1 MKPSGLDPSAAED
14 VLRQVLLL
22 LEGLGPAPPGC
33 RLDAAGLL
41 RAAARRLGLDPHAVR
56 ETLPTGR
63 LDRLV
68 DRALGVPSPQA
79 DLGASRSGRART
91 PEAWVEELW
100 SVIDGAGGR
109 AAGVLRHRLE
119 GWEPREIADRVGL
132 GLRRV
137 RDLLDRMARQ
147 RSRESCPC

>member
-1 MKPSGLDPSAAED
+1 MKPPGVDPSAAED
-14 VLRQVLLL
+14 VLREVLLL

-33 RLDAAGLL
+33 RLDAPGLL
-41 RAAARRLGLDPHAVR
+41 RAAAGRLGLDPHAVR
-56 ETLPTGR
+56 ESLPTER

-68 DRALGVPSPQA
+68 DRALGVPPTDA
-79 DLGASRSGRART
+79 DRGASRSGPART

-100 SVIDGAGGR
+100 SVIDGAGGP
-109 AAGVLRHRLE
+109 AAGVLRRRLE
-119 GWEPREIADRVGL
+119 GWEPREIAERAGL

-137 RDLLDRMARQ
+137 LDLLARMARP